1 MDTRLTIC
9 SVSFGHGRLLSLN
22 AQLAA
27 RLNRD
32 FDQRI
37 IWRIA
42 ENAAINAKDRITA
55 GHGPFVIEPGS
66 TETSLG
72 ASYQHADALNTLVR
86 KTETRYLLVLDP
98 DFYILRPNWVD
109 TIPEYMARHEL
120 SFFGTPW
127 HPRYSRNYRY
137 FPAVHCMFI
146 DLEKVG
152 THELDFLPE
161 LGRIEMAGSPTK
173 GFLDRIGYL
182 ANRRRVPWDTGVR
195 IFERFANQ
203 TSQPA
208 ECTTPVFRLD
218 PFHYPDFDA
227 GNWKH
232 RLIEAVLPE
241 RYCYIPKRRNTY
253 THSGFSERSWVS
265 SPLPDRW
272 EESLWQDH
280 PFGLHVRRSFNAG
293 GRDKQAETEFL
304 EQVLA
309 ELAFTVENISP
320 SALVI

>member
-9 SVSFGHGRLLSLN
+9 SVSFGHGQLLSLN

-27 RLNRD
+27 HLNRN
-32 FDQRI
+32 FERRV

-42 ENAAINAKDRITA
+42 ENAPIGAEDRITA
-55 GHGPFVIEPGS
+55 EHGPFVIEPGS

-72 ASYQHADALNTLVR
+72 ASHQHAKALNTLVR

-98 DFYILRPNWVD
+98 DFYILRPDWVD
-109 TIPEYMARHEL
+109 AIPEYMDKREL

-146 DLEKVG
+146 DLDKVNK
-152 THELDFLPE
+152 HELDFLPE
-161 LGRIEMAGSPTK
+161 LDRIEVAGMPAK
-173 GFLDRIGYL
+173 GLLDRISYF

-195 IFERFANQ
+195 VFERFASQ
-203 TSQPA
+203 TSLPA
-208 ECTTPVFRLD
+208 ECTKPVFRLD
-218 PFHYPDFDA
+218 PLHYPDFDA
-227 GNWKH
+227 RNWKH
-232 RLIEAVLPE
+232 RLIEAMLPE

-253 THSGFSERSWVS
+253 THNGFSELSWIG

-272 EESLWQDH
+272 EESLWQDR

-293 GRDKQAETEFL
+293 SRNKQAEAEFL

-309 ELAFTVENISP
+309 ELALKIEI
-320 SALVI
+320 

>member
-22 AQLAA
+22 AQLGA
-27 RLNRD
+27 RLNRK
-32 FDQRI
+32 FEQRV
-37 IWRIA
+37 IWRLA
-42 ENAAINAKDRITA
+42 ENAPVNADDRITA
-55 GHGPFVIEPGS
+55 EHGPFVIEPGS

-86 KTETRYLLVLDP
+86 KTETRFLLVLDP
-98 DFYILRPNWVD
+98 DFYILRPDWVD
-109 TIPEYMARHEL
+109 AIPEYMDKHEL
-120 SFFGTPW
+120 GFFGTPW

-152 THELDFLPE
+152 KQDLDFLPE
-161 LGRIEMAGSPTK
+161 LERIELAGKRAT
-173 GFLDRIGYL
+173 GILDRISYL

-195 IFERFANQ
+195 VFERFA
-203 TSQPA
+203 SAASLPA
-208 ECTTPVFRLD
+208 ECTKPVFRLD
-218 PFHYPDFDA
+218 PPHYPDFDA
-227 GNWKH
+227 HHWKH
-232 RLIEAVLPE
+232 RLIEAILPE
-241 RYCYIPKRRNTY
+241 RYCYIPKRRDTY

-272 EESLWQDH
+272 EESIWQGR

-293 GRDKQAETEFL
+293 GRDKQAETVFL
-304 EQVLA
+304 EQVLV
-309 ELAFTVENISP
+309 ELAASVENSP
-320 SALVI
+320 PFQPIK